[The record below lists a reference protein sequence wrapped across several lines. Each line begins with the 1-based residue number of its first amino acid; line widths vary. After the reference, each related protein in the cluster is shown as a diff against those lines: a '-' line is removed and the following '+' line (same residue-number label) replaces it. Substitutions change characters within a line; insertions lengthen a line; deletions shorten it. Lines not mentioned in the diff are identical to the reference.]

1 MPHSNNVGGQ
11 GTRLRPF
18 TNILPK
24 PLMPIND
31 KTVIEKIITNFKQQG
46 FKEFIIT
53 INYKSEILKAYF
65 KELKLNVKIKIFE
78 EKNPLGTVGVLS
90 SLKKINSRFHIN

>member
-1 MPHSNNVGGQ
+1 MAGGQ

-31 KTVIEKIITNFKQQG
+31 KTVIEKSLQILNNK

-65 KELKLNVKIKIFE
+65 KELKLN
-78 EKNPLGTVGVLS
+78 KN
-90 SLKKINSRFHIN
+90 